1 MKKAAILGAAAA
13 SALLFALGLPNEAFP
28 YGFPLLG
35 YIALIPLYCAM
46 AEAPSYG
53 FIALACGLY
62 GALHHALSSYW
73 LFFFHDYALWTLGST
88 TLVYGL
94 IYAVYGLYL
103 GFFQKKAGAFRPFA
117 FALFW
122 TALEYLKSTGFLGYP
137 WGLLPYT
144 QTRFLPLLQIAD
156 ATGVYGLSFLLAFIN
171 AALAELLLALP
182 GLKMR
187 EIAGHRGTEEE
198 NKESQEKEVRLAAS
212 INSARALSPNL
223 VARYLYAAAGLF
235 AVVLGYGFLR
245 LATPPEETGSIE
257 AVLVQQ
263 NSDSWSDD
271 EAGSLAR
278 NMNLARQAIAEGRA
292 SGLPKPDIV
301 LFSESSLNRPYVD
314 FRRWFQD
321 TPKGDPFTPFVR
333 STGSYFFTGSPQI
346 LDYTDLKMTNSVI
359 LIDPEGNQV
368 GEYAKTHPVPFAE
381 AIPFW
386 EVPNFQKFMKN
397 VIGVELSFVMGTR
410 YTIFELPS
418 GASTYRFGAPI
429 CFEDAFPSV
438 CRKFVL
444 KGADLLVN
452 LTNDSWSK
460 TDSSEIQH
468 FAAARFRAIEFR
480 RPLVRSTNG
489 GVSSVVASS
498 GKVLATLPLFKATA
512 KELRVPINSPISTFY
527 LIFGDSFAYLCLL
540 LFASWFLILL
550 GREIAERRRFAGYSR
565 ADQAALAEEARRK
578 SMNMNFILEPESV
591 TDIERYRAELPSDG
605 VIFVGALRKHPYDRE
620 RCLLIADP
628 AGETPLIYEFRVA
641 DILSADEM
649 PSEVDD
655 AGMNMPLVK
664 LWVRRGSFGIRY
676 VPFEVDSP
684 IKTDI
689 DSSHLREHVFT
700 SIRVKG

>member
-28 YGFPLLG
+28 YGLPLLG
-35 YIALIPLYCAM
+35 YLALIPLYCAM

-53 FIALACGLY
+53 FVALACGLY

-88 TLVYGL
+88 TLAYGV

-103 GFFQKKAGAFRPFA
+103 GFFQKRSGPLRPLA

-171 AALAELLLALP
+171 AALAEALMALP
-182 GLKMR
+182 ALRPRR
-187 EIAGHRGTEEE
+187 ELGHKGTEEE
-198 NKESQEKEVRLAAS
+198 TLRLGAS
-212 INSARALSPNL
+212 IGSARALSPGL
-223 VARYLYAAAGLF
+223 IGRYLCAAAGLF
-235 AVVLGYGFLR
+235 AVTLGYGLLR
-245 LATPPEETGSIE
+245 LATPPEEVGSIK

-263 NSDSWSDD
+263 NSDSWSSD

-278 NMNLARQAIAEGRA
+278 NMGLARQAIKAG
-292 SGLPKPDIV
+292 GKPDIV
-301 LFSESSLNRPYVD
+301 LFSESSLNRPYSD
-314 FRRWFQD
+314 FRRWFSQ
-321 TPKGDPFTPFVR
+321 TPKDDPFTPFVR

-346 LDYTDLKMTNSVI
+346 LDYTELKMTNSVI
-359 LIDPEGNQV
+359 LIDPEGEQA

-381 AIPFW
+381 SIPFW
-386 EVPNFQKFMKN
+386 EVPAFQKFMKT
-397 VIGVELSFVMGTR
+397 VVGIDLSFVMGDHF
-410 YTIFELPS
+410 TIFELPVGKS
-418 GASTYRFGAPI
+418 VYRFGAPI
-429 CFEDAFPSV
+429 CFEDAFASV
-438 CRKFVL
+438 CRTFVL

-489 GVSSVVASS
+489 GLSCVVGSS
-498 GKVLATLPLFKATA
+498 GKVLDSLPLFKAA
-512 KELRVPINSPISTFY
+512 SKEVRVPINAPVSTFY
-527 LIFGDSFAYLCLL
+527 LRFGDCFAYLCLM
-540 LFASWFLILL
+540 LFAAWFSILVA
-550 GREIAERRRFAGYSR
+550 REIAERRLFAGYAR
-565 ADQAALAEEARRK
+565 RDREELEEEARRRK
-578 SMNMNFILEPESV
+578 AMNVNFILEPESV
-591 TDIERYRAELPSDG
+591 TDIERYKAELPTDG
-605 VIFVGALRKHPYDRE
+605 VVFVGALRKHPYDRE

-628 AGETPLIYEFRVA
+628 AGETPAIYEFRVA

-649 PSEVDD
+649 PSEVDE
-655 AGMNMPLVK
+655 AGASIPLVK

-676 VPFEVDSP
+676 EPFEVDSP
-684 IKTDI
+684 IKTGA
-689 DSSHLREHVFT
+689 DSSHLREQLST
-700 SIRVKG
+700 SIRAKG